1 MIEAEAGSG
10 TMLLNGPAARLGV
23 AGDRLIV
30 ISYCAVSD
38 DEARSHQP
46 RVVKV
51 DDHNRL
57 IEPA

>member
-1 MIEAEAGSG
+1 VIEAEAGSG